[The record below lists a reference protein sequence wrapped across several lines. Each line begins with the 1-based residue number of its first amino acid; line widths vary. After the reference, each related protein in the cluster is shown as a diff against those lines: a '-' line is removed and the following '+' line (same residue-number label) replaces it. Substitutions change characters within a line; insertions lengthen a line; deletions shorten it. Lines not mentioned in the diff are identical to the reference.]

1 MKEIVQFKKG
11 VLGLCA
17 MMLIH
22 KRDRYGFELAQT
34 ISEHVDVAEG
44 AIYPVLRRLVTD
56 GHCSTYL
63 QESTEGPPRKYYRL
77 TPEGKIY
84 MEQLVREWGRFVSN
98 INGLIESYE
107 TEVE

>member
-1 MKEIVQFKKG
+1 MKEIIQFKKG

-17 MMLIH
+17 MLLIQE
-22 KRDRYGFELAQT
+22 RDRYGFELAQT
-34 ISEHVDVAEG
+34 ISKHVEVAEG
-44 AIYPVLRRLVTD
+44 AIYPVLRRLVAD

-77 TPEGKIY
+77 TPEGKSY
-84 MEQLVREWGRFVSN
+84 MEQLVREWGVFVSN

>member
-17 MMLIH
+17 MLLIQE
-22 KRDRYGFELAQT
+22 RDRYGFELAQT
-34 ISEHVDVAEG
+34 ISKHVEVAEG
-44 AIYPVLRRLVTD
+44 AIYPVLRRLVAD

-77 TPEGKIY
+77 TPEGKFY
-84 MEQLVREWGRFVSN
+84 MEQLVREWGVFASN
-98 INGLIESYE
+98 INRLIESYE